1 MKKQFR
7 GFPNSILRVVSV
19 LVGFSVSLW
28 AGTRQP
34 GYPVPHVGG
43 PTFPQSVAPGGP
55 DFTLTVYGANFIPAS
70 TVNWN
75 RQPRATT
82 FVSAHELQATILA
95 SDIAVPT
102 AGMITVTTTSPKGPI
117 TSSTYFQVEVHDA
130 RSTMGSTTEVT
141 YTNLGAF
148 YNFAADF
155 TNNNAVGPVG
165 IMGGTGTSD
174 ILGTLINNGKGVFH
188 LGAPITKKGY
198 PYAAVYSNA
207 LGDFNGDGN
216 LDFLYLIGRNNQS
229 TPTHLAIS
237 FGNGNGTF
245 TPGPVF
251 GSFGPIGPG
260 VPDVVVGD
268 FNQDGVL
275 DVAALE
281 GGNRNTEMFLGIG
294 DGTFVTGRPFY
305 SDQCGNFI
313 AGDFNGD
320 GKLDLLCAAYEQGA
334 LNFDFRILFGNGD
347 GTFQPS
353 QQIAKSPTQ
362 PFFTPTFFVNDFN
375 NDGSLDIA
383 FSAPNGQLGIL
394 LNNGDGT
401 YQAPTY
407 YSLGNQ
413 NPFTF
418 ALGDFNNDGKT
429 DVIIMESFPPA
440 LEVMLGNGDGTFQS
454 PQMLSM
460 PPITSLA
467 FTVADFN
474 NDGLLDFAFP
484 DGGFYPCF
492 QQ

>member
-1 MKKQFR
+1 M
-7 GFPNSILRVVSV
+7 LRLVPV
-19 LVGFSVSLW
+19 LFALSVSLW

-43 PTFPQSVAPGGP
+43 PTVPQSVAPGGP
-55 DFTLTVYGANFIPAS
+55 DFTLTVYGANFIPVS

-82 FVSAHELQATILA
+82 YISAHELHATILA
-95 SDIAVPT
+95 SDIAEPT

-130 RSTMGSTTEVT
+130 RATMGATTEVT
-141 YTNLGAF
+141 YSNLGAF

-174 ILGTLINNGKGVFH
+174 ILGTLINNGKGAFH
-188 LGAPITKKGY
+188 LGAPITKAGY

-216 LDFLYLIGRNNQS
+216 LDFLYLIGRNYQN
-229 TPTHLAIS
+229 TPTQLAVS
-237 FGNGNGTF
+237 FGNGDGTF
-245 TPGPVF
+245 AQGPAF

-260 VPDVVVGD
+260 VPDIVVGD

-294 DGTFVTGRPFY
+294 DGTFVTGKPLY
-305 SDQCGNFI
+305 SGRCGNFI
-313 AGDFNGD
+313 VGDFNGD
-320 GKLDLLCAAYEQGA
+320 GKLDLLCYAFEQGA
-334 LNFDFRILFGNGD
+334 LNFDFQIIFGNGD
-347 GTFQPS
+347 GTFQTPRS
-353 QQIAKSPTQ
+353 IALIPYQTAFSS
-362 PFFTPTFFVNDFN
+362 TFFVNDFN
-375 NDGSLDIA
+375 NDGNLDIA
-383 FSAPNGQLGIL
+383 FSAPNEQLGIL

-401 YQAPTY
+401 FQSPVY
-407 YSLGNQ
+407 YTVGNQ
-413 NPFTF
+413 NAFGF
-418 ALGDFNNDGKT
+418 ALGDFNSDGKT
-429 DVIIMESFPPA
+429 DIIIIESFPPA
-440 LEVMLGNGDGTFQS
+440 LEVMLGNGDGTFQN
-454 PQMLSM
+454 PQVLPT
-460 PPITSLA
+460 PPLTSLA

-484 DGGFYPCF
+484 NGGFYPCF